1 MKKIKILLFILII
14 GLISLFFINSS
25 NKDTSKNQDLIR
37 VDSPS
42 FNQKISNPL
51 IIKGEARGSW
61 FFEASFP
68 VKLYDG
74 DDQLIGTGVA
84 QAQSDWMTNDF
95 VPFEAS
101 IYFNNPKTKKGVLVL
116 EKDNPSGLIKNYDEV
131 KIDVLFSQE
140 EQSSVDLYYYN
151 SSFDKDKDGNVM
163 CSEQGLARV
172 RRNIPLT
179 DTPIQNTLRLLLKGE
194 LTQEEINS
202 GITTEYPLE
211 GLDLKGATLKDGVL
225 LLEFDDPNN
234 KTSGGSCRANVL
246 WLQISETAK
255 QFSNVE
261 LVKFVPDYLFQ
272 P

>member
-1 MKKIKILLFILII
+1 
-14 GLISLFFINSS
+14 
-25 NKDTSKNQDLIR
+25 
-37 VDSPS
+37 
-42 FNQKISNPL
+42 
-51 IIKGEARGSW
+51 
-61 FFEASFP
+61 
-68 VKLYDG
+68 
-74 DDQLIGTGVA
+74 
-84 QAQSDWMTNDF
+84 
-95 VPFEAS
+95 
-101 IYFNNPKTKKGVLVL
+101 
-116 EKDNPSGLIKNYDEV
+116 
-131 KIDVLFSQE
+131 
-140 EQSSVDLYYYN
+140 
-151 SSFDKDKDGNVM
+151 M